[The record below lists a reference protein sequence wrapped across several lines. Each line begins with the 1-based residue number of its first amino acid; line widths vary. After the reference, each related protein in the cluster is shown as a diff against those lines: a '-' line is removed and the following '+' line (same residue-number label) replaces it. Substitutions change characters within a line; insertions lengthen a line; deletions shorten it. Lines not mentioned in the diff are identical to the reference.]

1 MKIALGTAQFGSN
14 YGITN
19 KSGKI
24 NYKEAKKILN
34 LAKKNKINTIDTA
47 INYLDS
53 EKILGRIGVSKFNI
67 ITKLPAVPKKNTN
80 IEKWIRDELHKSL
93 KRLKIKRIYALLLH
107 NPEDILR
114 KDSNKI
120 LDILIKI
127 KKENLIKKI
136 GISIY
141 DFDNLDHIKKIANID
156 IVQCPFNI
164 LDRRLIKYGW
174 INQLYKKKIEIH
186 VRSIFLQ
193 GLLLSNVNNIPKKFI
208 KWNHVFE
215 RLNNWEIKN
224 KINRYELC
232 INYIMK
238 FKKISKIIV
247 GIDNITQ
254 AKKLFKYIKK
264 KTKFNY
270 PNIQSLDQNLI
281 NPSKW

>member
-14 YGITN
+14 YGVAN

-53 EKILGRIGVSKFNI
+53 EKILGKIGVSKFNI
-67 ITKLPAVPKKNTN
+67 VTKLPAIPKKNVN
-80 IEKWIRDELHKSL
+80 IEKWIRNELHKSL
-93 KRLKIKRIYALLLH
+93 KRLRIKRIYALLLH

-120 LDILIKI
+120 IDILIKI
-127 KKENLIKKI
+127 KKETLIKKI
-136 GISIY
+136 GVSIY
-141 DFDNLDHIKKIANID
+141 DFNNLNHIKKIANID
-156 IVQCPFNI
+156 IVQCPLNI
-164 LDRRLIKYGW
+164 LDRRLINNGW
-174 INQLYKKKIEIH
+174 INKLYKKKIEIH

-193 GLLLSNVNNIPKKFI
+193 GLLLLNINNIPKKFI
-208 KWNHVFE
+208 RWNYIFK
-215 RLNNWEIKN
+215 RLNDWQIKN

-232 INYIMK
+232 INYIIK

-247 GIDNITQ
+247 GIDNFTQ

-264 KTKFNY
+264 RPKYNF

>member
-14 YGITN
+14 YGIAN

-47 INYLDS
+47 INYLNS

-67 ITKLPAVPKKNTN
+67 ITKLPAIPKKNTN
-80 IEKWIRDELHKSL
+80 IEKWIRNELHKSL
-93 KRLKIKRIYALLLH
+93 KRLKIKRIYGLLLH

-141 DFDNLDHIKKIANID
+141 DFDNLDDIKKIANID
-156 IVQCPFNI
+156 IVQCPLNI
-164 LDRRLIKYGW
+164 LDRRLIKYGLL
-174 INQLYKKKIEIH
+174 NKLYKKKIEIH

-193 GLLLSNVNNIPKKFI
+193 GLLLLSIKNIPKKFI
-208 KWNHVFE
+208 KWNYIFQK
-215 RLNNWEIKN
+215 LNDWEIKN

-232 INYIMK
+232 INYIKK
-238 FKKISKIIV
+238 FNKISKVIV
-247 GIDNITQ
+247 GIDNFIQ

-264 KTKFNY
+264 KPRFNF
-270 PNIQSLDQNLI
+270 PNIQSSDNNLI

>member
-14 YGITN
+14 YGIAN

-24 NYKEAKKILN
+24 NYKEAKKILK

-53 EKILGRIGVSKFNI
+53 EKILGKIGVRKFNI
-67 ITKLPAVPKKNTN
+67 VTKLPAIPKKNKN
-80 IEKWIRDELHKSL
+80 IEKWIRSKIHKSL

-120 LDILIKI
+120 LDILVRI

-136 GISIY
+136 GLSIY
-141 DFDNLDHIKKIANID
+141 DFNHLNHIKDIANID
-156 IVQCPFNI
+156 IVQCPLNI
-164 LDRRLIKYGW
+164 LDRRLIKYRW
-174 INQLYKKKIEIH
+174 LNKLYKKKIEIH

-193 GLLLSNVNNIPKKFI
+193 GLLLLNINNIPKRFI
-208 KWNHVFE
+208 KWNYIFKK
-215 RLNNWEIKN
+215 LNNWQKKN
-224 KINRYELC
+224 EINRYELC

-247 GIDNITQ
+247 GVDNFIQ
-254 AKKLFKYIKK
+254 AKKLFEYIKK
-264 KTKFNY
+264 KPKFNF
-270 PNIQSLDQNLI
+270 PNIQSSNNNLI